1 MLPKLGEIGVLLNR
15 MNGIIKLRGYAQAM
29 IDSLNDGIHNTDMRP
44 WATLNGRPAGGGVH
58 HSVNIL
64 QIPKV
69 EGYLDCLVA
78 RPEHVFI
85 EMDYNSLEPTILAET
100 SKDATYVKLYGD
112 KNYPNDSYIELM
124 SRVPMFKDKVKALGY
139 PSLDSISVIKKEM
152 KKERSMIKP
161 VQLGLGFGMG
171 TAKLKYQLEMQ
182 GHKLSLDEV
191 QELVDTYKHTYKGL
205 FEYQDKLQQEV
216 SDNGYFLN
224 GLGMPRCLNS
234 KTVKDVLNGQSQGT
248 GNLIQMKHSYEINRL
263 RKERDVMM
271 YPIVAS
277 FYDEL
282 VWEVH
287 MDHIDKAKDIF
298 NEALAIV
305 NEWLGGD
312 FPIEGEVEITRNF
325 SGFKL

>member
-1 MLPKLGEIGVLLNR
+1 M
-15 MNGIIKLRGYAQAM
+15 
-29 IDSLNDGIHNTDMRP
+29 
-44 WATLNGRPAGGGVH
+44 
-58 HSVNIL
+58 
-64 QIPKV
+64 
-69 EGYLDCLVA
+69 
-78 RPEHVFI
+78 
-85 EMDYNSLEPTILAET
+85 
-100 SKDATYVKLYGD
+100 
-112 KNYPNDSYIELM
+112 
-124 SRVPMFKDKVKALGY
+124 
-139 PSLDSISVIKKEM
+139 
-152 KKERSMIKP
+152 
-161 VQLGLGFGMG
+161 
-171 TAKLKYQLEMQ
+171 
-182 GHKLSLDEV
+182 
-191 QELVDTYKHTYKGL
+191 

-234 KTVKDVLNGQSQGT
+234 RTVKDVLNGQSQGT

-263 RKERDVMM
+263 RKERNVAM